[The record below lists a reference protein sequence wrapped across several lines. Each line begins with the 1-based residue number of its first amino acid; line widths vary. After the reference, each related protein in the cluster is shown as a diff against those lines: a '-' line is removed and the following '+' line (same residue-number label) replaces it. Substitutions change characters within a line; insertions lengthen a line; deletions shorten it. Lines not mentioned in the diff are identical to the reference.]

1 MTNNP
6 HGIDGSPNP
15 IDKDMI
21 QVLEILMERD
31 EGITARAVARLHPT
45 IKHASSITR
54 SDSRSAL
61 LAQYQTKQREMRT
74 YAKRIKKGSVGKITL
89 ALTEKDQKIAE
100 LERQVEILTASH
112 VALIRAVGELGGIKK
127 WAQFYEKYKDV
138 RTQLIDMGAMPS
150 ADVFVA
156 TTPNPPSS
164 KA

>member
-1 MTNNP
+1 MTTNS

-15 IDKDMI
+15 IDKDMV

-74 YAKRIKKGSVGKITL
+74 YAKRMKKGSVGKISRAL
-89 ALTEKDQKIAE
+89 AEKDQKIAG

-112 VALIRAVGELGGIKK
+112 VALIRAVGELGGMKK
-127 WAQFYEKYKDV
+127 WVNFMSNIK
-138 RTQLIDMGAMPS
+138 M
-150 ADVFVA
+150 FVCR
-156 TTPNPPSS
+156 SS
-164 KA
+164 TWVPCLRLMSLL